1 MIRFA
6 TALFALSLPL
16 LAQDPAAAPTENLFY
31 KAYWLEKGER
41 DFPAAMALYEQF
53 LAKAPEHK
61 LAKEAA
67 RQQYDL
73 LNRSGKNKEAV
84 EFAAKWEKVLG
95 KTPIATG
102 GGDAPRGGGTGA
114 GDAPRAGGRGEGR
127 PEGGRGEGA
136 AGRGNVQERI
146 AAAEKEL
153 ADAKAAGDADKVK
166 TIEERLARMKQMAE
180 RGAGAGGRGEGGG
193 PGGGQGGGRRGGML
207 PTKKLAEMTPEELDG
222 FKERMGMMEGM
233 MERMRE
239 RLTEEQVKVI
249 DETYPLLKKALEE
262 NKLEDAQKAV
272 DKLREVMPTGR
283 RGGGGGEASAPPAGG
298 GGGREGGGGGGRGGN
313 NGGGGGGGR

>member
-16 LAQDPAAAPTENLFY
+16 FAQDPAAAPTENLFY

-67 RQQYDL
+67 RQQFDL

-95 KTPIATG
+95 KMPVAAG
-102 GGDAPRGGGTGA
+102 AGEAPRGGGAGQ
-114 GDAPRAGGRGEGR
+114 GDAPRGGRGEGR

-136 AGRGNVQERI
+136 AGRGNIQERI

-153 ADAKAAGDADKVK
+153 ADAKAAGDAEKVK
-166 TIEERLARMKQMAE
+166 AVEERLARMKQMAE
-180 RGAGAGGRGEGGG
+180 RGTGAGAGGRGEGGG
-193 PGGGQGGGRRGGML
+193 PGGGQGGGRRGGLL

-239 RLTEEQVKVI
+239 RMTEEQVKVI
-249 DETYPLLKKALEE
+249 DETYPQLKKALEE

-283 RGGGGGEASAPPAGG
+283 RGGGGGEGGAPPAGAG
-298 GGGREGGGGGGRGGN
+298 GGRGGREGGGGGG
-313 NGGGGGGGR
+313 GR